1 MTIAHRAFSAAFG
14 AGHSRNLPWIRA
26 ARHQGIERT
35 DSRPYGAAG
44 TITSSPWEGLYLEDE
59 QIAKPAP
66 EDSMETS
73 TELER
78 FLSSLMYGE

>member
-14 AGHSRNLPWIRA
+14 TSHATRLPKARPAQLKVEPSESR
-26 ARHQGIERT
+26 Q
-35 DSRPYGAAG
+35 YGVG
-44 TITSSPWEGLYLEDE
+44 SFTSSPWEGLYLHDDGTNEPALDE
-59 QIAKPAP
+59 STQ
-66 EDSMETS
+66 TS